1 MTLSDL
7 YRKVKGICGCLNSA
21 DVPLKCNG
29 NDFNVDFEIK
39 SKDAIVSHIEVKQD
53 LALTWEDMKA
63 IVETADMMVSE
74 ANRSPQELIQK
85 YPTEDAYYTEV
96 LNRFNK
102 SKEKR

>member
-7 YRKVKGICGCLNSA
+7 YRKVKSICGCLNSA

-53 LALTWEDMKA
+53 LALTWEDIQTIDNI
-63 IVETADMMVSE
+63 IVDM
-74 ANRSPQELIQK
+74 AHNTDWPLRGQEVF
-85 YPTEDAYYTEV
+85 YTEV

-102 SKEKR
+102 SKEDKK